1 MSMACTLTFTH
12 LLSWN
17 IRWLWHVAWDVVMC
31 IIHIYIYIHMC
42 VCVRVCVCVRH
53 TFCHLR
59 WQISCDTNFNIC
71 PGKYEG
77 PFFILFLTCILTIFV
92 FAPAHLIWHQMTC
105 NEVCTQSPGTWYR
118 VEVEVSS
125 STESYRIQR
134 VRKLCVE
141 CRYVAKSAPPCCH
154 EGICCWERSYH
165 KGLRKIHPVQQCI
178 KDNNVFRKEW
188 ATISHNAICSDI

>member
-1 MSMACTLTFTH
+1 MTLTCS
-12 LLSWN
+12 LRCS
-17 IRWLWHVAWDVVMC
+17 HVYNTY
-31 IIHIYIYIHMC
+31 IYIYIC
-42 VCVRVCVCVRH
+42 VCVRVCVLGIHSATWGGKFHVIH
-53 TFCHLR
+53 IVTFALA
-59 WQISCDTNFNIC
+59 SMKDLFY
-71 PGKYEG
+71 P
-77 PFFILFLTCILTIFV
+77 FLTCILTIFV

>member
-1 MSMACTLTFTH
+1 MTLTCS
-12 LLSWN
+12 LRCS
-17 IRWLWHVAWDVVMC
+17 HVYNT
-31 IIHIYIYIHMC
+31 YIYIC
-42 VCVRVCVCVRH
+42 VCVRVCVLGIHSATWGGKFHVIQIL
-53 TFCHLR
+53 TFALA
-59 WQISCDTNFNIC
+59 SMKDLFY
-71 PGKYEG
+71 P
-77 PFFILFLTCILTIFV
+77 FLTCILTIFV

-141 CRYVAKSAPPCCH
+141 CRYVAKSASPCCH

-165 KGLRKIHPVQQCI
+165 KGLRKIQPVQQCI